1 MIFLSTTILLTVEK
15 NTVVKGAISVK
26 KDYMTLLERAARWRL
41 PPQEAEDVIADYRDI
56 VADPPRS
63 EDQLRR
69 EVGDP
74 VEVIKLLVAPPKVYR
89 TWLAVFAVAA
99 ACILAVG
106 FSGTFIGYPFWM
118 LLFDGGRGGPC
129 YAPQVAALGAITALV
144 WFRLCGRK
152 EGRLSR
158 AVPVLLGV
166 CLLCI
171 AGVLLF
177 CLACSRDFEAFTNAW
192 GTMTTWLGPNRD
204 LLISRSF
211 YLSRMAMCYG
221 SAVLAPIGAYS
232 LVKAR
237 MGDRRWAAVY
247 VLALTA
253 ITISL
258 LVVYW
263 TGSID
268 VGATEPTV
276 EEWFRQMLLRCSA
289 AAAVGIV
296 GTGVALC

>member
-1 MIFLSTTILLTVEK
+1 M
-15 NTVVKGAISVK
+15 K
-26 KDYMTLLERAARWRL
+26 KTYLARLERWARWML
-41 PPQEAEDVIADYRDI
+41 PRAEAEDVIADYRDI
-56 VADPPRS
+56 AADPEMLRGLDKPRN
-63 EDQLRR
+63 
-69 EVGDP
+69 
-74 VEVIKLLVAPPKVYR
+74 VIRPLTQKKPYY
-89 TWLAVFAVAA
+89 TWLAAFAVMAV
-99 ACILAVG
+99 CILAVG

-129 YAPQVAALGAITALV
+129 YVPQVAALGAITALV

-177 CLACSRDFEAFTNAW
+177 CWACSRDFEAFTNAW
-192 GTMTTWLGPNRD
+192 GTMTAWIGPNKD
-204 LLISRSF
+204 LPISRSF
-211 YLSRMAMCYG
+211 YLPRMAMCYG
-221 SAVLAPIGAYS
+221 SPILALIGAYS
-232 LVKAR
+232 LIKAR

-258 LVVYW
+258 LVVYR
-263 TGSID
+263 TGYMD
-268 VGATEPTV
+268 VTDTNTTV
-276 EEWFRQMLLRCSA
+276 EELSRQMLFRYSGIA
-289 AAAVGIV
+289 AIGLV
-296 GTGVALC
+296 GTGVSLC

>member
-1 MIFLSTTILLTVEK
+1 MYMKT
-15 NTVVKGAISVK
+15 N
-26 KDYMTLLERAARWRL
+26 YMTRLERWARWML
-41 PPQEAEDVIADYRDI
+41 PQSEAEDVIADYRDI
-56 VADPPRS
+56 AADPEMLRGLDKPRK
-63 EDQLRR
+63 
-69 EVGDP
+69 
-74 VEVIKLLVAPPKVYR
+74 VIRPLAQKKQYYI
-89 TWLAVFAVAA
+89 WLAAFAVMA

-129 YAPQVAALGAITALV
+129 YVPQAAALGAITALV

-158 AVPVLLGV
+158 AIPVLLGV

-171 AGVLLF
+171 SGVLLF
-177 CLACSRDFEAFTNAW
+177 CWACSRDFEAFTNAW

-204 LLISRSF
+204 LPISRSF

-221 SAVLAPIGAYS
+221 SAILALIGICG

-258 LVVYW
+258 LVVYR
-263 TGSID
+263 TGYMD
-268 VGATEPTV
+268 VTDTNTTV
-276 EEWFRQMLLRCSA
+276 EELSRQMLFRYSGIA
-289 AAAVGIV
+289 AIGLV
-296 GTGVALC
+296 GTGVSLC

>member
-1 MIFLSTTILLTVEK
+1 MKKPYLTR
-15 NTVVKGAISVK
+15 
-26 KDYMTLLERAARWRL
+26 LERWARWML
-41 PPQEAEDVIADYRDI
+41 PRQEAEDVIADYRDI
-56 VADPPRS
+56 AADPEMLRGLDKPR
-63 EDQLRR
+63 D
-69 EVGDP
+69 
-74 VEVIKLLVAPPKVYR
+74 VIRPLVQKKPYY
-89 TWLAVFAVAA
+89 TWLAAFAVMA
-99 ACILAVG
+99 ACVLAVG

-204 LLISRSF
+204 LFISRSF

-276 EEWFRQMLLRCSA
+276 EEWFRQMLLGCSV

>member
-1 MIFLSTTILLTVEK
+1 MKNPYLTR
-15 NTVVKGAISVK
+15 
-26 KDYMTLLERAARWRL
+26 LERWARWML
-41 PPQEAEDVIADYRDI
+41 PRQEAEDVIADYRDI
-56 VADPPRS
+56 TADPEMLRGLDKPRN
-63 EDQLRR
+63 
-69 EVGDP
+69 
-74 VEVIKLLVAPPKVYR
+74 VIRPLTQKKPYYI
-89 TWLAVFAVAA
+89 WLAAFAVMA

-106 FSGTFIGYPFWM
+106 FSGTAIGYPMWR
-118 LLFDGGRGGPC
+118 LLFDGWTGYAYPYGGC
-129 YAPQVAALGAITALV
+129 ITAALGAVTALV
-144 WFRLCGRK
+144 WFRLRGRR

-158 AVPVLLGV
+158 AIPVLLGV

-192 GTMTTWLGPNRD
+192 GTMTTWLGPNKD
-204 LLISRSF
+204 LPISRSF

-221 SAVLAPIGAYS
+221 SAVLALIGICG

-258 LVVYW
+258 LVVYR
-263 TGSID
+263 TGYMD
-268 VGATEPTV
+268 VTDTNTTV
-276 EEWFRQMLLRCSA
+276 EELSRQMLFRYSGIA
-289 AAAVGIV
+289 AIGLV
-296 GTGVALC
+296 GTGVSLC